1 MQLVFLKD
9 QLLAALFF
17 RALALAFRE
26 LPLQFGNA
34 PGIWNRTGRTGQDFD
49 YRGRL
54 FMIFD
59 AQPANPR
66 QQPRHRKKARA
77 ERSGLAFNMTK
88 TQTFF

>member
-1 MQLVFLKD
+1 MQLVFLEG

-34 PGIWNRTGRTGQDFD
+34 PGIWNRTGRTGQDFY

-54 FMIFD
+54 FIIRCATSQPKAASK
-59 AQPANPR
+59 AQ
-66 QQPRHRKKARA
+66 KK
-77 ERSGLAFNMTK
+77 STG
-88 TQTFF
+88 